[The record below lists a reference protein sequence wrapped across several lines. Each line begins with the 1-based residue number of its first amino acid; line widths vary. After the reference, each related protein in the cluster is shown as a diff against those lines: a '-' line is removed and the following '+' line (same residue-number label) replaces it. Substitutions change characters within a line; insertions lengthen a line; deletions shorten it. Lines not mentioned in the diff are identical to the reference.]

1 MPIPVILA
9 TGHTVDTSLLDELVW
24 HAAKT
29 PSDAA
34 HLILDGYE
42 QTAARVEDLYAR
54 ITQKVQSRTDRLADE
69 IASLRSGVRLLSRRQ
84 IERIALR
91 VDQMRTGVQAHDPIL
106 QTHRGF
112 AIVRDS
118 TDAVVTRETIKTLV
132 SGDQLSI
139 EVFGEKLQVVIMNDE
154 LKY

>member
-34 HLILDGYE
+34 HLIVDGME
-42 QTAARVEDLYAR
+42 QTAARVADLYVR
-54 ITQKVQSRTDRLADE
+54 ITQTVQNRTDRLGDE
-69 IASLRSGVRLLSRRQ
+69 IASLRSGVRLLGRRQ
-84 IERIALR
+84 IERIVLR
-91 VDQMRTGVQAHDPIL
+91 VEQMRTGVQSHDPVL

-112 AIVRDS
+112 AIVRDRAEQLL
-118 TDAVVTRETIKTLV
+118 TKETVKTLV

-139 EVFGEKLQVVIMNDE
+139 EVFGEKFYVEKM
-154 LKY
+154 